1 MMMSLLTER
10 RARKHV
16 TETRKRTPPAVFR
29 PELQN
34 MEDRVVMI

>member
-1 MMMSLLTER
+1 MSLLTER
-10 RARKHV
+10 RARKQV
-16 TETRKRTPPAVFR
+16 TETRKRTPPEVFR

>member
-1 MMMSLLTER
+1 MSLLTER

-29 PELQN
+29 PEL
-34 MEDRVVMI
+34 EDMKDREVMT